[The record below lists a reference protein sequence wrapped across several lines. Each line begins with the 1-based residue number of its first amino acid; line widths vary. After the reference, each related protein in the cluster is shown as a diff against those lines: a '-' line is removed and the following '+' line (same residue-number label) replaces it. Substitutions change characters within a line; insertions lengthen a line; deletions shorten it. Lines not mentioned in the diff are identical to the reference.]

1 MTSCRCCLAA
11 LLLLA
16 QSCEASLAS
25 PKAHRQSTTDER
37 LPFALPDG
45 SGGLC
50 TGKRFKLDDVLPS
63 SARACPGPQP
73 CLAWNVSLPHP
84 VSGSVALSP
93 TGKAVCESSKGGE
106 LHLSAVV

>member
-1 MTSCRCCLAA
+1 MKRRTVA
-11 LLLLA
+11 
-16 QSCEASLAS
+16 
-25 PKAHRQSTTDER
+25 PKDVSVAHCDAR
-37 LPFALPDG
+37 
-45 SGGLC
+45 
-50 TGKRFKLDDVLPS
+50 DDVLPS